1 MRYIVVR
8 NKQAVSVFVLLCIS
22 LGGRHR
28 RRELVGVHRTHIG
41 ERHIMQRAVRQIAVC
56 RAGDVCA
63 GEVKVIG
70 AARFEGKLLFHLLF
84 HRQRNVCEI
93 ACVVGF
99 IIAVVLLAE
108 NF

>member
-1 MRYIVVR
+1 MRYGIVR
-8 NKQAVSVFVLLCIS
+8 HKQAVSVFVLLCI
-22 LGGRHR
+22 LIGGCRLR
-28 RRELVGVHRTHIG
+28 CELVGVHRTHIG
-41 ERHIMQRAVRQIAVC
+41 KRHIMKCAVRQIAVY
-56 RAGDVCA
+56 RSGDVHRRKVKIVSAA
-63 GEVKVIG
+63 GG
-70 AARFEGKLLFHLLF
+70 EGKLLFHLLF